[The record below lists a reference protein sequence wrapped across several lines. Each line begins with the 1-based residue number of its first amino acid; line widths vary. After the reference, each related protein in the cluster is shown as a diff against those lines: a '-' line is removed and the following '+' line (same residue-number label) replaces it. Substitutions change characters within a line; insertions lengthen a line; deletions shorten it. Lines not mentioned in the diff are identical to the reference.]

1 MTRTTLWSLAAA
13 ALLAMAAGGAVP
25 ADAAKL
31 KKGNKATTASSTQKK
46 LKAQAPGKK
55 GATWDQWRKAMKD
68 AGCAIPTI
76 CQ

>member
-31 KKGNKATTASSTQKK
+31 KQGNKATTASSAQKK
-46 LKAQAPGKK
+46 LKAETPSKK
-55 GATWDQWRKAMKD
+55 GKTWDQVRKTLKD
-68 AGCAIPTI
+68 AGCAIPTL